1 MHTLATIAESEGVKK
16 RTVQNWLKK
25 ATKAEGQE
33 LGSVRAG
40 TRVFSD
46 DDRNLLLQFK
56 SLKTRVEL
64 PEPVMQ
70 VQVFEGN
77 HHMVQADPII
87 PVSYDLGDFRS
98 ETQIVTIEDPM
109 AIALQFCGAADQ
121 LVAAMQSSANG
132 QRDKLQQTIA
142 ATQMIEA
149 KAAEVER
156 SRVKYEVLSEV
167 RGDTQNLATAG
178 LNALVGKLQALG
190 SGGG

>member
-1 MHTLATIAESEGVKK
+1 MQHTLASIAAEADVDK

-25 ATKAEGQE
+25 AEPNHPS
-33 LGSVRAG
+33 LGSIANG

-46 DDRNLLLQFK
+46 ADRAILLSFK
-56 SLKTRVEL
+56 SDRKR
-64 PEPVMQ
+64 PEPVIQ

-77 HHMVQADPII
+77 HHMVQADPIM
-87 PVSYDLGDFRS
+87 PASYDLGNFRP
-98 ETQIVTIEDPM
+98 ETEIVTIEDPM

-121 LVAAMQSSANG
+121 LIGAMQSSAEG
-132 QRDKLQQTIA
+132 QRAKLQQTIA

-156 SRVKYEVLSEV
+156 SRIKYEVLSEV
-167 RGDTQNLATAG
+167 RGDTQNLATAD